1 MPACLITGAGR
12 RSGIAAACALGL
24 AADGWDLALTSWR
37 PYDRELG
44 PPGSDDGEPA
54 ALVDELRGMGVR
66 AVHHEADL
74 SAAAA
79 VPALFDHFSGL
90 LEPFAAVVAAHCRDV
105 ELALMDASA
114 DELDLHFAVNARSVA
129 LMLQEFARRL
139 PGDDGRFVAF
149 TSDALRDNVPYGV
162 SKGALD
168 RVVLAAAMELG
179 PRGIRANCIDPGPTE
194 TGWIDAATRQRL
206 TARAPLGRLS
216 EPSDSA
222 NLVRFL
228 LSPAG
233 AWINGQILQSDGG
246 FSVR

>member
-1 MPACLITGAGR
+1 MPACLVTGAGR
-12 RSGIAAACALGL
+12 RGGIAAACALGL
-24 AADGWDLALTSWR
+24 ASDGWDIGLTSWR
-37 PYDRELG
+37 SYDREFG
-44 PPGSDDGEPA
+44 PPGSDDNEPA
-54 ALVDELRGMGVR
+54 ALVDELQRMGVR
-66 AVHHEADL
+66 AIHHEADL
-74 SAAAA
+74 SSAAA
-79 VPALFDHFSGL
+79 VPALFDHFSRL
-90 LEPFAAVVAAHCRDV
+90 LDPFRAVVAAHCRDV
-105 ELALMDASA
+105 ELALMDVSA

-129 LMLQEFARRL
+129 LMVREFARRL

-149 TSDALRDNVPYGV
+149 TSDALRDNAPYGI

-168 RVVLAAAMELG
+168 RVVLVAAMELG

-194 TGWIDAATRQRL
+194 TGWIDAATRRTL

-233 AWINGQILQSDGG
+233 GWISGQILQSNGG
-246 FSVR
+246 FSVG